1 MPTCGPPQRVMPC
14 ELAVLPGSLQHV
26 CVCVC
31 VYVCVCG
38 TTHGTQGRLSPIT
51 LPSFP
56 GTSGMASESGQ
67 EAEGAKEEAPL
78 SLADQEPVSGDL
90 GSPAGTLADPTVPMC
105 PQDTKPH
112 PTRVV
117 YPVNLQLAP
126 ESLDPCTLRL
136 LWGQRELEI
145 QALRWAVQNGQSA
158 RHCRILQEVVSFPT
172 TAERSSCLT
181 QRQTAEIAPSRSSC
195 RQEKLLQNQV
205 RKLTLEL
212 KEQKAQAQREKEDL
226 EERLLQTTNMLQQL
240 EAELQAFQKSCLLRL
255 AQSSWVGRML
265 RSQTGSVEVVTAE
278 TLMDPSDFSDDQ
290 TPPAGESFRL
300 EDVDWNSIA
309 HRYPN
314 LFTNMESTSGHKHPR
329 SPPLPD
335 TWGLESPSKRMEG
348 HHKSVEWSTLP
359 SMGTS
364 SSGGADSD
372 SSSGQLHVPFR
383 VQKVTGHPPQ
393 SRSFASEQIQTCLR
407 SFGRDSSSRLEDLQK
422 THSDQPSKT
431 VATSEPSADA
441 EQQHFG
447 PGPSP
452 TGYCLK
458 IVEVSRR
465 EKFVRILNQSPDRTA
480 DLGGLVLKQLM
491 RDFPVC
497 TYRFPPGTLLA
508 PRHHVTVWGE
518 GAGSTRHQLCPSSG
532 HQPVHFRGD
541 SGRVTL
547 LLSPGGEVLSE
558 HQVPRC
564 VAPVSGTF
572 ADNTDLSIDCFPLS
586 NTREEPRR
594 PRPPRKARVR
604 EARVG
609 RRRPGWGPPVP
620 RSPPPLQ
627 APPQQKPSWTPSI
640 GFRSARTAALAWCCL
655 GPPPPTQ
662 VRPRPVPAPRFSR
675 TPLRP
680 SSSPGPVLPGPPV
693 VDWLRPSRRPRPNRT
708 RGTLPLTS
716 ARKFFPRRKVPVPRE
731 GAEPRT
737 PELLPAIPGGR
748 GDAEGGAGRR
758 GGAGRPDPP
767 HHCPAQRPGRASRTA
782 RSGRRLR
789 SGCAGR
795 GWTPAARWWRCP
807 CKPRP
812 RADTASASSAACR
825 SPRTRAGGP
834 RRAGGS
840 GGAGWAGSASC
851 KLY

>member
-1 MPTCGPPQRVMPC
+1 SRWPRSAG
-14 ELAVLPGSLQHV
+14 
-26 CVCVC
+26 
-31 VYVCVCG
+31 
-38 TTHGTQGRLSPIT
+38 
-51 LPSFP
+51 
-56 GTSGMASESGQ
+56 GTS
-67 EAEGAKEEAPL
+67 
-78 SLADQEPVSGDL
+78 DQEPVSGDL

-158 RHCRILQEVVSFPT
+158 RHCRILQEV
-172 TAERSSCLT
+172 
-181 QRQTAEIAPSRSSC
+181 TAEIAPSRSSC

-431 VATSEPSADA
+431 VATSEPSADRS
-441 EQQHFG
+441 
-447 PGPSP
+447 PPCRSP

-609 RRRPGWGPPVP
+609 RRRPG
-620 RSPPPLQ
+620 
-627 APPQQKPSWTPSI
+627 
-640 GFRSARTAALAWCCL
+640 
-655 GPPPPTQ
+655 
-662 VRPRPVPAPRFSR
+662 
-675 TPLRP
+675 
-680 SSSPGPVLPGPPV
+680 
-693 VDWLRPSRRPRPNRT
+693 T

-748 GDAEGGAGRR
+748 GDAEGGAE
-758 GGAGRPDPP
+758 AGPGFEDRQVRKEAKVRVCRKRVDAG
-767 HHCPAQRPGRASRTA
+767 CPMVALSVQTTAESRYGFRFLSCLPLT
-782 RSGRRLR
+782 
-789 SGCAGR
+789 
-795 GWTPAARWWRCP
+795 
-807 CKPRP
+807 
-812 RADTASASSAACR
+812 ADTC
-825 SPRTRAGGP
+825 
-834 RRAGGS
+834 RRA
-840 GGAGWAGSASC
+840 
-851 KLY
+851 